1 MQETNFYEEH
11 PQKEGWWLNE
21 LDTLGI
27 DTENNNNELSDK
39 QENSNLV
46 ETVKQSLLEDY
57 KQTSST
63 NYQRQLKP
71 SFHQDYFSNHIK
83 NQNNNLGKYKTNIYH
98 LQCT

>member
-27 DTENNNNELSDK
+27 DTENNNNNNELSDK

-46 ETVKQSLLEDY
+46 ETIKQTLLEDY
-57 KQTSST
+57 KQTSSI
-63 NYQRQLKP
+63 NY
-71 SFHQDYFSNHIK
+71 
-83 NQNNNLGKYKTNIYH
+83 
-98 LQCT
+98 

>member
-27 DTENNNNELSDK
+27 DTENNNDELSDK

-46 ETVKQSLLEDY
+46 ETIKQTLLEDY

-63 NYQRQLKP
+63 NY
-71 SFHQDYFSNHIK
+71 
-83 NQNNNLGKYKTNIYH
+83 
-98 LQCT
+98 

>member
-1 MQETNFYEEH
+1 MVIPILLPERTFLYFVKEVFEMQETNFYEEH

-27 DTENNNNELSDK
+27 DTENNNDELSDK

-46 ETVKQSLLEDY
+46 ETIKQTLLEDF

-63 NYQRQLKP
+63 NY
-71 SFHQDYFSNHIK
+71 
-83 NQNNNLGKYKTNIYH
+83 
-98 LQCT
+98 

>member
-1 MQETNFYEEH
+1 MQETNFCQEH
-11 PQKEGWWLNE
+11 PEKEGWWLNE

-46 ETVKQSLLEDY
+46 ETIKQSLLEDY

-63 NYQRQLKP
+63 NY
-71 SFHQDYFSNHIK
+71 
-83 NQNNNLGKYKTNIYH
+83 
-98 LQCT
+98 

>member
-1 MQETNFYEEH
+1 MQETNFYQEH
-11 PQKEGWWLNE
+11 PEKEGWWLNE

-46 ETVKQSLLEDY
+46 ETIKQSLLEDY

-63 NYQRQLKP
+63 NY
-71 SFHQDYFSNHIK
+71 
-83 NQNNNLGKYKTNIYH
+83 
-98 LQCT
+98 

>member
-27 DTENNNNELSDK
+27 DTENNNDELSDK

-46 ETVKQSLLEDY
+46 ETIKQTLLEDY
-57 KQTSST
+57 KQTSSI
-63 NYQRQLKP
+63 NY
-71 SFHQDYFSNHIK
+71 
-83 NQNNNLGKYKTNIYH
+83 
-98 LQCT
+98 

>member
-1 MQETNFYEEH
+1 MQETNFYEDH

-46 ETVKQSLLEDY
+46 ETIKQSLLEDY

-63 NYQRQLKP
+63 NY
-71 SFHQDYFSNHIK
+71 
-83 NQNNNLGKYKTNIYH
+83 
-98 LQCT
+98 